1 MDPTCVLGALPCSLS
16 LSGNMMLMAAYGALI
31 AYGAKMIGD
40 GGDEL
45 MDSGMFSPAVVGCLV
60 LPFLGALPDAAVI
73 LASGLGSNRA
83 DVQSDVQ
90 VGLGTLAGSTIMLL
104 TVAWASSMWV
114 GRCRIEE
121 LPAARAV
128 GASVAD
134 DEESAP
140 LRSSARGSRMLC
152 GCIRCGSEVE
162 FFVSNGL
169 TTIDGPF
176 ARVDGVSWWRDTFL
190 MTGVQVD
197 SFVPK
202 TAVLMICSC
211 ATFLLIQIPSSL
223 LTGRAST
230 KQQRKG
236 EHYWALSGAVVGFAG
251 LALYSLSGLL
261 SELAE
266 DAGKAK
272 EKQVKE
278 KMSVVRVVRQLMRR
292 NIATSSKHAEHWRK
306 INDATVAQLH
316 GADYGYGATVE
327 SSAMLATE
335 EEVGG
340 GGGDAGCFSAH
351 PLLNSL
357 AMMIVGTLICA
368 IFSDPLV
375 GAISNCGKISGVPA
389 FFISAIV
396 TPFAS
401 NASELYASLKF
412 AAAKQ
417 RAKNSA
423 TFGQLYSA
431 AIMNNT
437 LALGVFCMLVY
448 AQGLVWLFCTEV
460 VATCL
465 VIVIV
470 GAVGFRST
478 IRTAWAPFVLA
489 LYPASLVFIHFAKPY
504 LDPTM

>member
-1 MDPTCVLGALPCSLS
+1 
-16 LSGNMMLMAAYGALI
+16 MLMAAYGAII

-45 MDSGMFSPAVVGCLV
+45 MDSGVFSPAVVGCLV

-83 DVQSDVQ
+83 EVQTDLQ

-114 GRCRIEE
+114 GRCRLEE
-121 LPAARAV
+121 LPPAARV

-134 DEESAP
+134 EEGAP

-162 FFVSNGL
+162 CFVPNGL

-176 ARVDGVSWWRDTFL
+176 SRADGVSWWRDTFL

-197 SFVPK
+197 NFVPK

-223 LTGRAST
+223 LVGRATT

-236 EHYWALSGAVVGFAG
+236 EHYWALGGALVGFSG
-251 LALYSLSGLL
+251 LALYTVYGLL

-292 NIATSSKHAEHWRK
+292 NIASSSKFDAHWRK
-306 INDATVAQLH
+306 INDATIAQLH
-316 GADYGYGATVE
+316 GGGDNGYGATVE
-327 SSAMLATE
+327 TSALLAAE
-335 EEVGG
+335 EDVAG
-340 GGGDAGCFSAH
+340 GGGDAESGCFSAH
-351 PLLNSL
+351 PLLNSF
-357 AMMIVGTLICA
+357 AMMIVGTVICA
-368 IFSDPLV
+368 LFSDPLV

-389 FFISAIV
+389 FFISAVV

-448 AQGLVWLFCTEV
+448 AQGLQWLFCTEV

-465 VIVIV
+465 VILIV

-489 LYPASLVFIHFAKPY
+489 LYPASLVFIYFAKPY
-504 LDPTM
+504 LDPTL